1 MGQTDRG
8 QTINKQTTNMKRFKL
23 DIKRMDSF
31 FKGKNSDQ
39 VKDLVNNC
47 IQTYMNYETEGTVR
61 NKTVEIL
68 VDTKILVETEAE

>member
-1 MGQTDRG
+1 
-8 QTINKQTTNMKRFKL
+8 MKRFKL

-47 IQTYMNYETEGTVR
+47 IQTYMNYETDGTVR
-61 NKTVEIL
+61 SKTVEIL
-68 VDTKILVETEAE
+68 VDTKILVEIEAQ